1 MIARRKS
8 ALSTT
13 GYAYAM
19 ASPSIL
25 LVVVIVMYP
34 LLNGIFLSF
43 HDKYLL
49 AADMSFI
56 GARNYLE
63 LFRDPEF
70 LKSLRV
76 TAVFVIG
83 GTFAQLVMGILIAEL
98 IHHVPWGRSLFRSLM
113 LLPWAVPLI
122 VTGIVWRW
130 MYNDLYGVI
139 NFFLNKLG
147 LIGIYEPWLGQTETA
162 LMAVMVAYI
171 WRSVPFMILVILAGL
186 QSIDTDLYEA
196 ASIDGASPLDRFRFI
211 TVPGLRPVILIGV
224 LLTAIWSF
232 QEFPIVWTMT
242 KGGPAGATEILP
254 IHVYLTAFIG
264 NEFSYGAAMATIM
277 FVVLLIF
284 SVFYVRVYGRDVV

>member
-1 MIARRKS
+1 
-8 ALSTT
+8 
-13 GYAYAM
+13 M
-19 ASPSIL
+19 ASPSII
-25 LVVVIVMYP
+25 LVLVIVMYP
-34 LLNGIFLSF
+34 LVNGIILSL

-49 AADMSFI
+49 ASDMSFV

-63 LFRDPEF
+63 LFRDPQF

-83 GTFAQLVMGILIAEL
+83 GTLVQLVLGIVIAEL
-98 IHHVPWGRSLFRSLM
+98 IHHVAWGRRLFRSLM

-139 NFFLNKLG
+139 NFFLNKIG
-147 LIGIYEPWLGQTETA
+147 VIGIYTPWLGQTQTA
-162 LMAVMVAYI
+162 LAAVMIAYI

-186 QSIDTDLYEA
+186 QSINTDLYEA
-196 ASIDGASPLDRFRFI
+196 ASIDGATPFTRFRFV
-211 TVPGLRPVILIGV
+211 TLPGLRPVILIGV

-242 KGGPAGATEILP
+242 KGGPARATEILP

-277 FVVLLIF
+277 FVILLLF
-284 SVFYVRVYGRDVV
+284 SVLYVRVYGRETM